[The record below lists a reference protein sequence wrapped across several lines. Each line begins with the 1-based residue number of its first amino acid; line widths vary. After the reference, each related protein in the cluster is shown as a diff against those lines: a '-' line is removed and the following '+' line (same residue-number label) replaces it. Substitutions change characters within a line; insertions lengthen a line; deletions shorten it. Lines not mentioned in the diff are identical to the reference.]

1 MELALY
7 EFESAYPRILSH
19 LDTDHEDPATRHC
32 INQATHHLKMV
43 REYLSGVVIDPQ
55 THYSDDRIFY
65 QTLWKVLPLMAL
77 IQSFESP
84 PDDQVEEE
92 NLPDTQS
99 SDQSDQDTYAPATP
113 THQSES

>member
-43 REYLSGVVIDPQ
+43 SRVSVRSG
-55 THYSDDRIFY
+55 DRPTD
-65 QTLWKVLPLMAL
+65 TL
-77 IQSFESP
+77 Q
-84 PDDQVEEE
+84 
-92 NLPDTQS
+92 
-99 SDQSDQDTYAPATP
+99 
-113 THQSES
+113 